1 MGSTH
6 GSNLRRYP
14 SVLHMSVDV
23 LAEVAELAQVECTH
37 INDLNWENINRAVV
51 CHIANLPPTTN
62 VIASR
67 PRVDTMCIPLI
78 HRWAGCPGWHV
89 PDACDRLWHPEFLEV
104 LLQDEPTWVWVPR
117 LVICRQHQRSLGIH
131 HRHSEG
137 VLTCTDPNCT
147 RAHAPDW
154 HRAEFL
160 AFRWLVKHHRLT
172 GLGAGYTLNGA
183 LLHMNRRQ
191 VRQILSD
198 MPYVDEEFYHSFRWH
213 RPIPAPRPYGDM
225 IITATSRRANYNEQ
239 PRRRDTTPRRA
250 HSQRRS
256 PSRPRPRSPSP
267 RQATWTRKAP
277 PPATPVAEPYDPGLD
292 PWATPTP
299 DPEPT
304 PAQMPTRPAPPEL
317 PTVITPSITPRRNKI
332 PPPDP
337 LEMAKETLSHY
348 APTTVEPIPRPVPP
362 PARPI
367 NTTLSQAAPPPMD
380 PMAQS
385 WQVVSGFPTT
395 PAPPRIPDDV
405 VNLWLQRPPDTF
417 TALLPPTH
425 PAGQHGLL
433 RSDSPFRIYSQLLH
447 EFTDWIRTSR
457 PDLPLHLGPW
467 GSILQAPMRRDPV
480 TNASYYDRIQMI
492 PMASETATADESIMK
507 FWWHQWLLRTRADAQ
522 QRFATQEDGA
532 TIITDHIQAWL
543 LTAINLMQL
552 ARPDP
557 DFRLQQP
564 QGPALE
570 IMALA
575 LLDTLQGTITLEMKM
590 GIAAGNL
597 GEIQIHSNRLVF
609 TRPLNERMPS
619 NSSTID
625 LLDIDEV
632 DT

>member
-1 MGSTH
+1 MPQT
-6 GSNLRRYP
+6 P
-14 SVLHMSVDV
+14 
-23 LAEVAELAQVECTH
+23 
-37 INDLNWENINRAVV
+37 
-51 CHIANLPPTTN
+51 
-62 VIASR
+62 
-67 PRVDTMCIPLI
+67 
-78 HRWAGCPGWHV
+78 
-89 PDACDRLWHPEFLEV
+89 CDRLWHPEFLEV

-154 HRAEFL
+154 HRAELL
-160 AFRWLVKHHRLT
+160 AFHWLVQHRRLN
-172 GLGAGYTLNGA
+172 GLGVGYALNGS
-183 LLHMNRRQ
+183 LLHMSKRQ

-225 IITATSRRANYNEQ
+225 IITATSRRANHNEQ

-332 PPPDP
+332 PPQDP

-367 NTTLSQAAPPPMD
+367 NTNLSQAAPPPIWTQWPSHGKWYPGSLSLQHHPGSQTMWSICGSNGHQTPSPHCCLQHTPLD
-380 PMAQS
+380 NTDSYDQIAHSEYTASSCMSSQIGFEHHVQICLYTLAPGDQS
-385 WQVVSGFPTT
+385 F
-395 PAPPRIPDDV
+395 R
-405 VNLWLQRPPDTF
+405 
-417 TALLPPTH
+417 H
-425 PAGQHGLL
+425 P
-433 RSDSPFRIYSQLLH
+433 
-447 EFTDWIRTSR
+447 
-457 PDLPLHLGPW
+457 
-467 GSILQAPMRRDPV
+467 
-480 TNASYYDRIQMI
+480 
-492 PMASETATADESIMK
+492 
-507 FWWHQWLLRTRADAQ
+507 
-522 QRFATQEDGA
+522 
-532 TIITDHIQAWL
+532 
-543 LTAINLMQL
+543 
-552 ARPDP
+552 
-557 DFRLQQP
+557 
-564 QGPALE
+564 
-570 IMALA
+570 
-575 LLDTLQGTITLEMKM
+575 
-590 GIAAGNL
+590 
-597 GEIQIHSNRLVF
+597 
-609 TRPLNERMPS
+609 
-619 NSSTID
+619 
-625 LLDIDEV
+625 
-632 DT
+632 